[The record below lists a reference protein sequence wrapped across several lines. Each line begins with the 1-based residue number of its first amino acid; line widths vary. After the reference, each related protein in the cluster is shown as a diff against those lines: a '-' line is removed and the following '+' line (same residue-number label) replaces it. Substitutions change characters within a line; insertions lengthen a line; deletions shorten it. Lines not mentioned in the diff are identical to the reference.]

1 MSEPE
6 IQLSRQEVMDHLTRV
21 LSSASMMSSGRHRKF
36 LSFAVEETL
45 AGRADRLKAYT
56 IATGAFGRADDFDP
70 QQDSIVRIEAGRLR
84 RALEHYYLTDGA
96 ADRLRIVIPKGTY
109 VPRFELAAV
118 RQADPQQVAA
128 RGGLPPPGGQVPRL
142 FVCDLEQEGDLVG
155 RERFAA
161 GVTRQLIMGLMRV
174 GGVQVFGKPA
184 GKGRAPQQDPH
195 QVSPDYNPD
204 YVLSGTVLVDA
215 DELIVDLL
223 MQERPSGHFVWTGR
237 FGSDL
242 VRSELIHLRNEIA
255 DQIVEE
261 LAQPHGILHRS
272 AAGEEG
278 EVLRHLA
285 HR

>member
-1 MSEPE
+1 MSEPGL
-6 IQLSRQEVMDHLTRV
+6 QLSSQDVIDHLTRIQ
-21 LSSASMMSSGRHRKF
+21 SSAAMGSSARHRRF
-36 LSFAVEETL
+36 LSFVVEETL

-109 VPRFELAAV
+109 VPRFELAAA

-128 RGGLPPPGGQVPRL
+128 RGLPPPGGQVLRL

-174 GGVQVFGKPA
+174 GGVQVFGKPT
-184 GKGRAPQQDPH
+184 GKGRAPQPDPH
-195 QVSPDYNPD
+195 QVSPDHNPD
-204 YVLSGTVLVDA
+204 YVLSGTVMVDA

-223 MQERPSGHFVWTGR
+223 MQERPSGRFVWTGR

-272 AAGEEG
+272 AADEG
-278 EVLRHLA
+278 EVLRHIA